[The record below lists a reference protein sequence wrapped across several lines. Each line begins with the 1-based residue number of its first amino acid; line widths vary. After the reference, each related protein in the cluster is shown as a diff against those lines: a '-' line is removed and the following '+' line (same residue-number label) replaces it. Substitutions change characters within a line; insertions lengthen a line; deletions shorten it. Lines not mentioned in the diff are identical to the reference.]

1 MPAADRTTGPARGS
15 KTICISGSPEQY
27 ERVVDDPV
35 RFREFLDRQ
44 IEATPE
50 LFPPEVRRGYR
61 MKDTYTSR
69 KMGWKLRRIDL
80 RNDESYSVRPSFL
93 MPYLSG
99 RTEDVQ
105 APLFFAS
112 SPSHSGH

>member
-1 MPAADRTTGPARGS
+1 MPTADHPTAPIRGL
-15 KTICISGSPEQY
+15 KTICIPCSREQY
-27 ERVVDDPV
+27 QQMVGDPV

-50 LFPPEVRRGYR
+50 LFPPEVHRGYR
-61 MKDTYTSR
+61 MKDFYTSR
-69 KMGWKLRRIDL
+69 KTGWRLRRIDL
-80 RNDESYSVRPSFL
+80 RNGESYSIRPSFL

-99 RTEDVQ
+99 QTEDVQ

-112 SPSHSGH
+112 SPSRTGR